1 MKQFLEVGKL
11 NNTHGIKGELKMQ
24 LWCDDINYL
33 KQFNTLY
40 FDGKG
45 EKSVDVLSV
54 RPQKNLA
61 IVKLKGIDTIE
72 QAEEIKGKILYCNR
86 DDASIDEEANYIAD
100 LIGCYVVD
108 IDSDE
113 EYGRVVDVLNYGSCD
128 IYDTLSNGKH
138 ILIPATPDI
147 VKKINTEYQVIKIK
161 AMKGLF
167 DEN

>member
-33 KQFNTLY
+33 KQFKTLY
-40 FDGKG
+40 FDDKGK
-45 EKSVDVLSV
+45 KSVEVLSV

-61 IVKLKGIDTIE
+61 IIKLKGIDTIE
-72 QAEEIKGKILYCNR
+72 QAEMIKGKLLYCDRN
-86 DDASIDEEANYIAD
+86 DAKIDENANYIAD

-108 IDSDE
+108 IDTEE
-113 EYGRVVDVLNYGSCD
+113 EYGKVVDVLNYGSCD
-128 IYDTLSNGKH
+128 IYDTESWGKH
-138 ILIPATPDI
+138 TLIPATPDI
-147 VKKINTEYQVIKIK
+147 VKEINTEYQVIKIK